1 MEARWTWDGPLTAV
15 VNAYG
20 DTQVTGRLPTD
31 PAAFRSA
38 LRPIVA
44 GAERGVWLRVPYD
57 AAHVALL
64 PAAHELGFT
73 AVHHAVDGF
82 ITLQAWC
89 KPGGGANPTP
99 TFACTDI
106 GAGAFV
112 VNSRG
117 QLLGIREKYD
127 ASGLWHT
134 PGGHVDAGEDVLT
147 AGAREAWEETGV
159 RAAPLGVVGW
169 RELLLPMAPPAG
181 GPPLTSPEDW
191 EKQVQNIRFGSTNL
205 AGYVLC
211 VALSDGAP
219 RPDPDEIAEAAWL
232 EPADFADRAHE
243 TEAVYARCL
252 ASTGQLAAAA
262 ALARRLQAARKGAE
276 PVDAADGDVD
286 VARVEELVRAALSSS
301 GDGDHA
307 VPPLPDGKPAPPSP
321 ALLLEVPHLT
331 HGYAVTTAHRRW
343 GAAAPYTAHWFT
355 SVPPDVFLRHIAA
368 APSTMAVHRRGG
380 VPPSLLPADLAAA
393 KAGGGLAAPAGAA
406 AAAATAAPAA
416 KAAARVLPAPATAAA
431 VSGLRPPVALAVG
444 VALGLCA
451 GLLLGRRHAGTGAGG
466 RG

>member
-31 PAAFRSA
+31 PAAFRAA
-38 LRPIVA
+38 LHPIVA
-44 GAERGVWLRVPYD
+44 GAGRGVWLRVPYD

-89 KPGGGANPTP
+89 KPGGAPNPTP

-127 ASGLWHT
+127 TSGLWHT

-159 RAAPLGVVGW
+159 RASPLGVVGW

-191 EKQVQNIRFGSTNL
+191 EKQVQNVRFGSTNL

-211 VALSDGAP
+211 AALSDAP
-219 RPDPDEIAEAAWL
+219 PVPDPSEIAEAAWL
-232 EPADFADRAHE
+232 EPGDFADRAHE

-262 ALARRLQAARKGAE
+262 ALARRLQQAGAVVAAGG
-276 PVDAADGDVD
+276 DDVD
-286 VARVEELVRAALSSS
+286 VARVEEAARAALSSA
-301 GDGDHA
+301 GGGGA
-307 VPPLPDGKPAPPSP
+307 AAPPTSGAAAAAAATVP
-321 ALLLEVPHLT
+321 SSLVTEEEGIPHLT

-355 SVPPDVFLRHIAA
+355 SVPPAVFLRHIAA
-368 APSTMAVHRRGG
+368 APSTLAVHRRGG
-380 VPPSLLPADLAAA
+380 VPPSLLPADVAAA
-393 KAGGGLAAPAGAA
+393 KAGSGLAAASPLRAA
-406 AAAATAAPAA
+406 APATTASAHALPAATAAVA
-416 KAAARVLPAPATAAA
+416 
-431 VSGLRPPVALAVG
+431 GLRPQVALAVG
-444 VALGLCA
+444 VVVGVCA
-451 GLLLGRRHAGTGAGG
+451 GLLLGRRHAVAG